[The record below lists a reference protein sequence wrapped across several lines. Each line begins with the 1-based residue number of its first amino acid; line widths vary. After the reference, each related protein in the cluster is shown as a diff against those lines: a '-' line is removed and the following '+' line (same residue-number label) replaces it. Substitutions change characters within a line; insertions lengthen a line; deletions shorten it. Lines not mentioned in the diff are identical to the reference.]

1 MCLTDKVIKLKNEI
15 PGNVK
20 LVAVSKTKSVDK
32 IMDVYN
38 AGHNIFGENRAQ
50 ELSTKYPLLP
60 KDIEWHFIGH
70 LQKNKVKYIAPYVNT
85 IHSVDSFKLLQEIN
99 KEAKKNN
106 RIINCLLE
114 FYIAS
119 ELTKYG
125 LSYEEALEILNN
137 SGINELDNIKIKG
150 VMGMASLTDNTHI
163 IRKEF
168 RQLKKYFEKIKE
180 SFFADDNDFNEISM
194 GMSGDYLIA
203 LEEGA
208 TIIRIGTLIFG

>member
-1 MCLTDKVIKLKNEI
+1 MCLTDKAIKLKNEI

-38 AGHNIFGENRAQ
+38 AGHKIFGENRAQ

>member
-1 MCLTDKVIKLKNEI
+1 MSIALNYYRKLTKK
-15 PGNVK
+15 
-20 LVAVSKTKSVDK
+20 
-32 IMDVYN
+32 
-38 AGHNIFGENRAQ
+38 Q
-50 ELSTKYPLLP
+50 
-60 KDIEWHFIGH
+60 
-70 LQKNKVKYIAPYVNT
+70 
-85 IHSVDSFKLLQEIN
+85 
-99 KEAKKNN
+99 KKNN